1 MFRAEVDGR
10 ALMFFHTNMRG
21 MNMTFADR
29 ETGTRWQQET
39 GEAFDGRLKGKRL
52 EVHPF
57 LITTWKAWRD
67 RHPTTLVMAPVP
79 GLEELYANMWRE
91 ILGRTR
97 DRPGPPSDR
106 TFRPV
111 DPRLPA
117 YEPIVGLEAGG
128 ARRAY
133 PRALLARAQVVNDRL
148 GGEPVLLVYIRSND
162 TVTVFSRGV
171 SGQILTFKPG
181 RRAGRLA
188 DVETRSQWDSYGTC
202 LEGTLRGSQLKELT
216 GRPQFWWGWA
226 AFGETDVYSV
236 PGRGARPG
244 TVHR

>member
-1 MFRAEVDGR
+1 V
-10 ALMFFHTNMRG
+10 
-21 MNMTFADR
+21 
-29 ETGTRWQQET
+29 W
-39 GEAFDGRLKGKRL
+39 
-52 EVHPF
+52 PF
-57 LITTWKAWRD
+57 WRPNPLTSVTVI
-67 RHPTTLVMAPVP
+67 PTTPTSWSAGP
-79 GLEELYANMWRE
+79 GLYECNPNFQPVFDLP
-91 ILGRTR
+91 GRR
-97 DRPGPPSDR
+97 
-106 TFRPV
+106 FR
-111 DPRLPA
+111 
-117 YEPIVGLEAGG
+117 
-128 ARRAY
+128 
-133 PRALLARAQVVNDRL
+133 
-148 GGEPVLLVYIRSND
+148 GEPVLLVYIRSND